1 MFRLLFTLLFVL
13 CNVYNLTFAQDTSY
27 YFNKTFHIDTGIMG
41 SKPTIVLENEYL
53 TLGIISSS
61 KAASFY
67 VRKADAFG
75 NEVWTKH
82 LTIDTVALGITFG
95 SNAIKTQ
102 DNNFILVAHRERS
115 PIDKRRYV
123 YLIKFNEEGDTL
135 WTRSHYYE
143 GSVLPH
149 GILQSQ
155 DKGFVIYGDIKID
168 GHVQAFALK
177 TDSLG
182 NELWHNFYELGPDNS
197 NKFFSALELP
207 DGNLLFSGTGHLA
220 EKSWELWLVKT
231 DAQAEELWMQHY
243 GGPRGEAA
251 LRVIYID
258 ENRYLTSGGY
268 IKDSTGVIIA
278 MNYMSMVDSMG
289 MPYWEKIHEDGNYYE
304 PQSPIVQFNETEF
317 LRAGTYYEDYPAPS
331 GFAEGLITKFN
342 IDGEVVWDTTL
353 SVLPKEDHYF
363 RDIDLT
369 PDGGFVAT
377 GFILSN
383 PTRSWVVKF
392 DSLGR
397 TCSYVGCDS
406 FTVDTT
412 KMVSVQDFLEELM
425 EEEIRIY
432 PNPAKNHITIDWS
445 NNPIFQTGEEDYQI
459 EIYNAAGLLIDSYE
473 LKARYDSKLTVSVSA
488 YADGLYIVRLRNDR
502 DLIGY
507 KKFTVLR
514 E

>member
-1 MFRLLFTLLFVL
+1 MVDEQHT
-13 CNVYNLTFAQDTSY
+13 D
-27 YFNKTFHIDTGIMG
+27 
-41 SKPTIVLENEYL
+41 SKPTIIKDGYIYTFGGHKDDTSTNFHLRK
-53 TLGIISSS
+53 TDMLGVE
-61 KAASFY
+61 K
-67 VRKADAFG
+67 
-75 NEVWTKH
+75 WTKT
-82 LTIDTVALGITFG
+82 LQKNDESIGVLFG
-95 SNAIKTQ
+95 SCMVEVN
-102 DNNFILVAHRERS
+102 DNSLIAVTYKKQKPNNVNYINIL
-115 PIDKRRYV
+115 
-123 YLIKFNEEGDTL
+123 KFDFNGNTL
-135 WTRSHYYE
+135 WTQSHYYE

-182 NELWHNFYELGPDNS
+182 NELWHGFYELGPENS

-207 DGNLLFSGTGHLA
+207 DGNLLFSGTGHDA

-231 DAQAEELWMQHY
+231 DAQGEELWMQHY

-412 KMVSVQDFLEELM
+412 QMVRVEELEELV
-425 EEEIRIY
+425 EEVEIY
-432 PNPAKNHITIDWS
+432 PNPAKEEVSISLSSKSNIYIYDVKGGTVEEFINKEYSFIVNTSDW
-445 NNPIFQTGEEDYQI
+445 NEG
-459 EIYNAAGLLIDSYE
+459 IYIVKVKNE
-473 LKARYDSKLTVSVSA
+473 T
-488 YADGLYIVRLRNDR
+488 GLYSTHKLMI
-502 DLIGY
+502 I
-507 KKFTVLR
+507 K
-514 E
+514 